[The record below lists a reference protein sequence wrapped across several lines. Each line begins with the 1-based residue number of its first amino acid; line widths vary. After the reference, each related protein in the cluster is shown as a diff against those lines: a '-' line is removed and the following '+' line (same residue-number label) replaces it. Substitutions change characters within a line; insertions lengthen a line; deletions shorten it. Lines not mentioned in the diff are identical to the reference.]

1 MRLDTIMK
9 LNKILLALLTLFI
22 SSFSYGQKYEIGPS
36 LGFTNVFGDQDN
48 YQWGNAKLGGG
59 FIYKINKN
67 YRWSYRFS
75 YHYLPTEFNVSYY
88 PDNSSDSPYEPSSYL
103 NELSFGIEFNFFD
116 YQKPHK
122 KTNSTPYL
130 IAQIA
135 AIQYKDNMSVSI
147 PLGIGF
153 KTKLF
158 SNIAIAI
165 ETRLNYSFSDD
176 LEGSLKDNI
185 ENPPKNLTQNLNNRN
200 DWYMF
205 TGINL
210 MYIFG
215 RQECYT
221 SPM

>member
-1 MRLDTIMK
+1 MK
-9 LNKILLALLTLFI
+9 SIKILLTLFI
-22 SSFSYGQKYEIGPS
+22 LLLSISSYSQKYEIGPS

-48 YQWGNAKLGGG
+48 YQWSNAELGGG
-59 FIYKINKN
+59 LIYKVNKN

-75 YHYLPTEFNVSYY
+75 YHYLPTELQLPGST
-88 PDNSSDSPYEPSSYL
+88 DNAG
-103 NELSFGIEFNFFD
+103 SFTPGNQIRIHEIAGGIEFNFFE

-122 KTNSTPYL
+122 RTNSTPYFIL
-130 IAQIA
+130 QVA
-135 AIQYKDNMSVSI
+135 AMHFDNDFSASI
-147 PLGIGF
+147 PIGLGF

-176 LEGSLKDNI
+176 LEGGYSVVPD
-185 ENPPKNLTQNLNNRN
+185 LNNRN